1 MHIINEHSSAPLY
14 CQFNYLLLWNNACLY
29 FKIGLLR
36 QLKTGRELWFQVT
49 PNYASNT
56 TKQYSAGKLCPS
68 PPKFAHK
75 KWQYDPENK
84 ILSLFQIWLKVRHW
98 AYSLRSGWNVTT
110 NGSCLTKARTHAHTE
125 NSWYKQSA
133 MWQQKLVELLLIFK
147 CFVLRKKSHN
157 LTEYNTANIS
167 YYLFELSQSNLNVS
181 KTE

>member
-1 MHIINEHSSAPLY
+1 MISSYSQLCKQHNQTIQCRQTMPIPTKIRSQKMTIWPWEQNSII
-14 CQFNYLLLWNNACLY
+14 
-29 FKIGLLR
+29 
-36 QLKTGRELWFQVT
+36 V
-49 PNYASNT
+49 PNMIESQT
-56 TKQYSAGKLCPS
+56 LSIFTK
-68 PPKFAHK
+68 
-75 KWQYDPENK
+75 
-84 ILSLFQIWLKVRHW
+84 IWLKCYYKWFMSYQSTH
-98 AYSLRSGWNVTT
+98 T
-110 NGSCLTKARTHAHTE
+110 RTHAHTE